1 MKIGSL
7 DLGEHPLLLAPMES
21 VTDPSFRSLCKD
33 MGADMMFTEFVSA
46 RALVRSV
53 NRTVRK
59 LEITENERPVG
70 IQLYGG
76 DVDLMKEA
84 AILAEE
90 ANPEV
95 IDLNFGCP
103 VKKIATKGS
112 GSGLLRD
119 IPTLLEIT
127 KTVVE
132 AVKVPVTVKTRLG
145 WDENSLVIETLAEQ
159 LQDLGIAAL
168 SIHGRTREQMYS
180 GKADWTLIG
189 KVKNNP
195 RMNIPIIGNGD
206 ITGPEKARMLID
218 RYGVDALMVGRPS
231 IGRPWI
237 FKEIKHYMK
246 TGELLPPMTIRQE
259 VEILKDL
266 VGRSVNYIDEKA
278 GILHARR
285 HLAKV
290 FTELP
295 DIRELRIKLLTEKSI
310 QGVLDTLDLIA
321 DRYSS

>member
-1 MKIGSL
+1 
-7 DLGEHPLLLAPMES
+7 
-21 VTDPSFRSLCKD
+21 

>member
-1 MKIGSL
+1 MKIGNL
-7 DLGEHPLLLAPMES
+7 DLGQHPLLLAPMES
-21 VTDPSFRSLCKD
+21 VTDPSFRSLCKEF
-33 MGADMMFTEFVSA
+33 GADMMYTEFVSA
-46 RALVRSV
+46 RALVRKV

-59 LEITENERPVG
+59 LQITEAERPLG

-76 DVDLMKEA
+76 DVDLMREA
-84 AILAEE
+84 AIMAQQ
-90 ANPEV
+90 AKPEV

-119 IPTLLEIT
+119 IPQLLKIT
-127 KTVVE
+127 K
-132 AVKVPVTVKTRLG
+132 AVIDAVDIPVTVKTRLG
-145 WDENSLVIETLAEQ
+145 WDENNYVIETLAEQ

-168 SIHGRTREQMYS
+168 TIHGRTKEQMYS

-195 RMNIPIIGNGD
+195 RMHIPIIGNGD
-206 ITGPEKARMLID
+206 ITGPEKAQELID
-218 RYGVDALMVGRPS
+218 RYGVDALMIGRPS

-237 FKEIKHYMK
+237 FKEIKHYLN
-246 TGELLPPMTIRQE
+246 TGVLLEPITIQQE
-259 VEILKDL
+259 AEILKEL
-266 VGRSVNYIDEKA
+266 VRRSVEYIDEKA

-290 FTELP
+290 FTNLP
-295 DIRELRIKLLTEKSI
+295 DIRDLRIKLLTEK
-310 QGVLDTLDLIA
+310 QVEGVMCVLDEIVE
-321 DRYSS
+321 RYSN

>member
-1 MKIGSL
+1 
-7 DLGEHPLLLAPMES
+7 
-21 VTDPSFRSLCKD
+21 

-59 LEITENERPVG
+59 LEISENERPVG

-84 AILAEE
+84 AILAQE
-90 ANPEV
+90 AHPEV

-127 KTVVE
+127 KTIVE

-168 SIHGRTREQMYS
+168 TIHGRTREQMYS

-266 VGRSVNYIDEKA
+266 VGRSVDYIDEKA

-310 QGVLDTLDLIA
+310 QGVLDTLDQIA
-321 DRYSS
+321 DRYSN

>member
-59 LEITENERPVG
+59 LEISENERPVG

-84 AILAEE
+84 AILAQE
-90 ANPEV
+90 AHPEV

-127 KTVVE
+127 KTIVE

-168 SIHGRTREQMYS
+168 TIHGRTREQMYS

-266 VGRSVNYIDEKA
+266 VGRSVDYIDEKA

-310 QGVLDTLDLIA
+310 QGVLDTLDQIA
-321 DRYSS
+321 DRYSN

>member
-1 MKIGSL
+1 VKIGSL
-7 DLGEHPLLLAPMES
+7 DLGKHPLLLAPMES

-33 MGADMMFTEFVSA
+33 LGADMMYTEFVSA
-46 RALVRSV
+46 KALVRKV

-59 LEITENERPVG
+59 LEIAENERPVG

-76 DVDLMKEA
+76 DVDLMREA
-84 AILAEE
+84 AIMAEE
-90 ANPEV
+90 ASPEV

-127 KTVVE
+127 KSIVD
-132 AVKVPVTVKTRLG
+132 AVNIPVTVKTRLG
-145 WDENSLVIETLAEQ
+145 WDEKSLVIETLAEQ

-168 SIHGRTREQMYS
+168 TIHGRTREQMYL

-195 RMNIPIIGNGD
+195 RMHIPIIGNGD
-206 ITGPEKARMLID
+206 ISGPKKARELID
-218 RYGVDALMVGRPS
+218 RYGVDALMIGRPA
-231 IGRPWI
+231 IGQPWI
-237 FKEIKHYMK
+237 FKEVKHYLK
-246 TGELLPPMTIRQE
+246 TGELLPPLSIQQQA
-259 VEILKDL
+259 EILKEL
-266 VGRSVNYIDEKA
+266 VRRSVDYIDEKA

-290 FTELP
+290 FTNLP
-295 DIRELRIKLLTEKSI
+295 DIRDLRIKLLTRKHVPDVLA
-310 QGVLDTLDLIA
+310 VLDEIA
-321 DRYSS
+321 ERYSN